1 MFVVD
6 GHVIQEQ
13 IRVGVQLRV
22 HAAQE
27 HVRGRIAG
35 PGADLLQ
42 QVHGLALHQ
51 NHLNL
56 IFFFEQRD
64 GGVQQFVAAGRVDGQ
79 HVAAG
84 PGRDGVAVRIEK
96 SRGLEQR
103 DDCGRGK
110 QKPFAHG
117 APGGVICHDI
127 PPCVIRKRKM
137 YPVRSGTAEP
147 VFFSNFDYS
156 TIIALAGEI
165 LQ

>member
-1 MFVVD
+1 MKMC
-6 GHVIQEQ
+6 
-13 IRVGVQLRV
+13 IRDSHRVRQYPGVQL
-22 HAAQE
+22 H
-27 HVRGRIAG
+27 RGTISGQPEYQPGGAG
-35 PGADLLQ
+35 GGISLQPADRLAGEAEVKPAGVASALRYGASWQ
-42 QVHGLALHQ
+42 YP
-51 NHLNL
+51 
-56 IFFFEQRD
+56 
-64 GGVQQFVAAGRVDGQ
+64 GGVRPAPVSYTHLDVYKRQ
-79 HVAAG
+79 
-84 PGRDGVAVRIEK
+84 
-96 SRGLEQR
+96 EQR

-127 PPCVIRKRKM
+127 PPCVIRKWKM